1 MYLRSFI
8 DACEGFGWNG
18 GPEFKTRLRVLMNG
32 RERRNADWSQAKH
45 RYTLP
50 FLNLRADSYR
60 AVRQMFEVCMGML
73 NAFLYQDPLDNQ
85 ATNEVFA
92 TGDGVQTSFQLTKF
106 SQIDGVTYQ
115 RMIFALYVP
124 GNDGDAVN
132 STVTVTVNGTPT
144 AVTVDYDR
152 GMVSF
157 AAPPSNG
164 TILRWSGSFAIWV
177 RFNQDWLPMSI
188 DNKGDGDFFRNGAI
202 ELIEVAEPEVTS

>member
-8 DACEGFGWNG
+8 DACEGFGWTG

-73 NAFLYQDPLDNQ
+73 NAFLYVDPLDNE
-85 ATNEVFA
+85 AEEEVFA
-92 TGDGVQTSFQLTKF
+92 TGDGVTTSFQLTKF
-106 SQIDGVTYQ
+106 SQIDGVIYQ
-115 RMIFALYVP
+115 RLIFALYTP
-124 GNDGDAVN
+124 GDGGDAVN
-132 STVTVTVNGTPT
+132 SSIVVTVNGIPT

-152 GMVSF
+152 GTVAFSV
-157 AAPPSNG
+157 APANG
-164 TILRWSGSFAIWV
+164 AILRWSGQFATWV

-188 DNKGDGDFFRNGAI
+188 DNKGDGDFYRNGSV

>member
-157 AAPPSNG
+157 AAPPGNG